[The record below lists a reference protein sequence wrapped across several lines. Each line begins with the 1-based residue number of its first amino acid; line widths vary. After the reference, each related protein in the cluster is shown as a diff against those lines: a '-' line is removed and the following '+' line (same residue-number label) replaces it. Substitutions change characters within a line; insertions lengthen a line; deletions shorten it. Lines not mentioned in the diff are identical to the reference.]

1 MRIRF
6 KSVGV
11 VTNVKNVQIL
21 ERWIKNFM
29 VKGFLILT
37 LLLII
42 GIFTTEVRKS
52 ISTLNHCINSRKLKK
67 TILIF

>member
-52 ISTLNHCINSRKLKK
+52 I
-67 TILIF
+67 